1 MPLPPGVAPAIS
13 ATEHKVNWLAPACHA
28 RILRVWSPNAMGA
41 CLAPQWSVGREI
53 GRYLAYLMML

>member
-13 ATEHKVNWLAPACHA
+13 ATEHKVNWLAPACHT

-41 CLAPQWSVGREI
+41 YIILERDDNYARVLRMSQLP
-53 GRYLAYLMML
+53 A